1 MASIAL
7 SLPEALNRAIASYNR
22 GKFSE
27 AEVLCRE
34 IITTKEDSFEAL
46 HFLAI
51 VQARLG
57 RANDALVSYDRA
69 LAVRPNDADALNNRG
84 IVLQQLNRLDE
95 ALASYAEALTLKPD
109 DANTLYNRGNA
120 LGKLRR
126 FEEALAS
133 YERALAVQPDHV
145 AALLNRAAIFQELK
159 RFQHALASYERALML
174 RPNDVAVLKNRGV
187 ILHELKR
194 YDEALASYD
203 QALALQIDN
212 AEILNNRGL
221 VLHALTRFEDA
232 LVSFERALALRPD
245 YVEALNNRGNVL
257 RGLKRFD
264 EAMASYERAMTL
276 EPNHRYALN
285 GLAACSRR
293 TCDWTRHDMLVR
305 DVCRNVREQK
315 SIVLPFILL
324 GYSED
329 EALQLSCA
337 KNYIRNRIGIP
348 PKPLWR
354 GAIWRNDKIKVAYVR
369 GHPMAYLMA
378 ELFELHDRSKFEVIG
393 ISFGPDNRSELRAR
407 LVAAFD
413 QFHDVSA
420 KSDHDVAR
428 LLNDLQVDIAVD
440 LQGHQKDARPGIF
453 AFRPAP
459 IQVNYL
465 GFPGTTGADFIDYII
480 ADPIILPLDRQPYYT
495 EKIVHLPD
503 CYQVNDRKRP
513 DSTRVPNRAEVG
525 LPAHGFVF
533 CCFNNN
539 WKITPAVFDVWMRL
553 LRDIEDSVLWLL
565 GDNEDAERNLHK
577 EAAIRGINPTRL
589 IFAKRVNSA
598 HHLARHRLADLFLD
612 TLPYN
617 AHATASY
624 ALWAGVPVLTC
635 QGQAFA
641 GRVGASLLSAI
652 GLFELVTYTLADYEA
667 MALRLAQ
674 EPNLLRAYRDRLVEN
689 RLSCPLFDTDRF
701 RGHIEAA
708 YCRMWQLWQQD
719 EKPRSFAI
727 AT

>member
-7 SLPEALNRAIASYNR
+7 SLPEVLNRAIASYNR

-34 IITTKEDSFEAL
+34 IITTKEDFFEAL

-57 RANDALVSYDRA
+57 RANDALASYDRA

-95 ALASYAEALTLKPD
+95 ALASYAEALTLKPKN
-109 DANTLYNRGNA
+109 ANTLYNRGNA
-120 LGKLRR
+120 LGKLKR

-133 YERALAVQPDHV
+133 YERALAVQPNHV
-145 AALLNRAAIFQELK
+145 AALINRAAIFQKLR

-174 RPNDVAVLKNRGV
+174 RPNDAAALNNRGV
-187 ILHELKR
+187 ILLELKR

-203 QALALQIDN
+203 QALTLPIN
-212 AEILNNRGL
+212 HAEILNNRGL
-221 VLHALTRFEDA
+221 VLHAMTRFEDA
-232 LVSFERALALRPD
+232 LASFERALALQPD
-245 YVEALNNRGNVL
+245 YVEALNNRGNTL
-257 RGLKRFD
+257 SELKRFQ
-264 EAMASYERAMTL
+264 EAKASFERAITI

-285 GLAACSRR
+285 ALAACSRKI
-293 TCDWTRHDMLVR
+293 CDWTRHDMLVR
-305 DVCRNVREQK
+305 EVSRHVREQK
-315 SIVLPFILL
+315 SIVLPVTLL

-337 KNYIRNRIGIP
+337 KNCIRERIGIP

-354 GAIWRNDKIKVAYVR
+354 GTIWRNDKIKVAYVR
-369 GHPMAYLMA
+369 GHPMAYLMV

-393 ISFGPDNRSELRAR
+393 ISFGRDNPSELRAR

-413 QFHDVSA
+413 QFHDVGA
-420 KSDHDVAR
+420 KSDRDVAR

-440 LQGHQKDARPGIF
+440 LQGHQQDARPGIF

-480 ADPIILPLDRQPYYT
+480 ADPIILPLHRQPYYT
-495 EKIVHLPD
+495 EKIVHLPG

-513 DSTRVPNRAEVG
+513 DSTRMPTRTEVG

-533 CCFNNN
+533 CCFNAN

-565 GDNEDAERNLHK
+565 GDNEDAQRNLHK

-598 HHLARHRLADLFLD
+598 HHLARHHLADLFLD

-667 MALRLAQ
+667 MALRLAR

-701 RGHIEAA
+701 RRHIEAA
-708 YCRMWQLWQQD
+708 YCRMWQLWQES
-719 EKPRSFAI
+719 EKPRSFEV
-727 AT
+727 